1 MQMFLLNPPK
11 REISSPVGKRRRGRK
26 VRETKTSPNPQTMPM
41 GGGKENKKVKFPYK
55 LCQEDHLTHQFP
67 LIDQAQKLLKNQ
79 QPVVLKDPFPQG
91 KNVASVSNVARS
103 TANAPDQNYINMVRS
118 ETLL

>member
-1 MQMFLLNPPK
+1 M
-11 REISSPVGKRRRGRK
+11 
-26 VRETKTSPNPQTMPM
+26 
-41 GGGKENKKVKFPYK
+41 KFPCK

-79 QPVVLKDPFPQG
+79 QPTVLKDPFPQG
-91 KNVASVSNVARS
+91 ENAASVSNVAGG
-103 TANAPDQNYINMVRS
+103 TANVPDQNYINMVQS